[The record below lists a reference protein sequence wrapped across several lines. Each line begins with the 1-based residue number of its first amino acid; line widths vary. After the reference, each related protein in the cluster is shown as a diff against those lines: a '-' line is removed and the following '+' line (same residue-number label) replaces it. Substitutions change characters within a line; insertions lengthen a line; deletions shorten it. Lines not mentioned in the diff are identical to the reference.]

1 MEALSVINLL
11 PDTNSQVKT
20 FSDLIINEVK
30 AGNKDPLKLKAQLKF
45 IEKSFE
51 LIDKGIREY
60 YLSEASK
67 YGKNFELHGFK
78 IQYSENISPKYDYK
92 QCNDPKW
99 NELDELI
106 KKLSEQKKDRE
117 QFLRSIQGH
126 VEVAEE
132 GTGEMKVVTPP
143 TKKSTTGLIMEAI

>member
-20 FSDLIINEVK
+20 FSEMIINEVK
-30 AGNKDPLKLKAQLKF
+30 SGNVDPLKLKAQLKF

-51 LIDKGIREY
+51 LIDKGIREH
-60 YLSEASK
+60 YLDEASK

-78 IQYSENISPKYDYK
+78 ITYSENISPKYDYSE
-92 QCNDPKW
+92 CNDPVW
-99 NELDELI
+99 NDLNEMI

-117 QFLRSIQGH
+117 TFLKSVQGH
-126 VEVAEE
+126 VEVPDQE
-132 GTGEMKVVTPP
+132 TGEMAVVIAP
-143 TKKSTTGLIMEAI
+143 TKKSSTGLIMEAI